1 MPESVKAPLITSYAN
16 SGYVVNSTWEST
28 VVGMW
33 GKERLGKYSLS
44 LCPQDSSDFM
54 GENKINQHNA
64 EVIKTFVKSH
74 QQL

>member
-16 SGYVVNSTWEST
+16 SGYVVNSMCESP

-44 LCPQDSSDFM
+44 ALKILQISW
-54 GENKINQHNA
+54 GKKKINQHNA